1 MKYIKYILLLFIC
14 GYFACQ
20 SSNSSS
26 KKATPKKFNPDKLSV
41 GKVLSKILIHSNSS
55 HSYSIYLP
63 TKKIENN
70 RYNILIFFDPHAE
83 SEKTLNKYKNLAEK
97 YSCILIASNNSQNG
111 IDLNASKQIAEE
123 LVNESIEFFEADE
136 KKILLC
142 GFSGG
147 AKVAINA
154 ALELSNISRV
164 VYCGASYPFQNSNHK
179 LSLLGFAG
187 KKDMNYSEVI
197 SNSLIKT
204 SGNVTNYCVEWDG
217 KHEWPDSAT
226 FEQAF
231 SFIDNN
237 FLKLNLIKIDDVKLK
252 QLEEEQLI
260 HQKYIAELQTKDEI
274 YWQSEI
280 NKLKVANDATGLNQ
294 RLLGFV
300 SLMCYSISNQII
312 HQGGASNARKILN
325 IYKLADPN
333 NPDCDYAFA
342 LMYAKLNQPDG
353 VFLSL
358 NNAITNGYKNKQ
370 QISAEPIFANYIN
383 DKQMNDLIMK
393 IK

>member
-1 MKYIKYILLLFIC
+1 MKYGKYILLLFVFC
-14 GYFACQ
+14 YFACQ

-26 KKATPKKFNPDKLSV
+26 HKAMAKKYNPDKLAS
-41 GKVLSKILIHSNSS
+41 GKIISNVLIHSNSS

-63 TKKIENN
+63 TKKVDNN

-83 SEKTLNKYKNLAEK
+83 SVKTLNKYKNLAEK

-111 IDLNASKQIAEE
+111 IDFSTSKQMVEE
-123 LVNESIEFFEADE
+123 LVNESIEYFEGDE

-147 AKVAINA
+147 AKLVINA
-154 ALELSNISRV
+154 ALELNNISRV
-164 VYCGASYPFQNSNHK
+164 VYCGASSPFQNCNHK

-197 SNSLIKT
+197 SGGLIKS

-231 SFIDNN
+231 YFIDNN
-237 FLKLNLIKIDDVKLK
+237 FLKLNLIKIDDSKIK
-252 QLEEEQLI
+252 QLEEEQLL
-260 HQKYIAELQTKDEI
+260 HQKFMTELQTKDET

-280 NKLKVANDATGLNQ
+280 NRLKQSANTNDMNQ
-294 RLLGFV
+294 RLLGFI

-312 HQGGASNARKILN
+312 HQGDANSARKILN
-325 IYKLADPN
+325 IYKMADPQ
-333 NPDCDYAFA
+333 NPDCDFNSA

-353 VFLSL
+353 VLLSL
-358 NNAITNGYKNKQ
+358 NNAINNGFHDLKRIKSEQLLTNYMQ
-370 QISAEPIFANYIN
+370 
-383 DKQMNDLIMK
+383 DKQMDEIISK
-393 IK
+393 VK